1 MSNLQKM
8 KRGMNEFDFSTDSFK
23 NFFKFFLRIL
33 WRDSYCIL
41 KRSTTSFFLRT
52 MSSISAPARQTA
64 GVRLD
69 FVESLLNPMAVGAI
83 RRRSLH
89 ASKSTVFNNSGRKNG
104 RFLNQSCEFE
114 KTLS

>member
-8 KRGMNEFDFSTDSFK
+8 KRGMNEFNFSTDSFK
-23 NFFKFFLRIL
+23 KNTEISSIFFFRIL

-41 KRSTTSFFLRT
+41 KKGARRVCVLRT
-52 MSSISAPARQTA
+52 MSSVSAPARQTA

-69 FVESLLNPMAVGAI
+69 FVESLLNPLAVGAI

-89 ASKSTVFNNSGRKNG
+89 ASESSV
-104 RFLNQSCEFE
+104 C
-114 KTLS
+114 